1 MSGTSGDIE
10 QTASNGNIDQTAINI
25 TLPTM
30 TLNGC
35 GSGNNTNDNLEK
47 FMISIC
53 ALNPCFRNYCERT
66 KQLRLV
72 YYDKKHTG
80 CRVTIN
86 LIKYII
92 TIRVFI
98 HCDTLE
104 VADHTFYSSG
114 FRKYVMPFLTPTEL
128 EKQKRFDELELE
140 QQRLIA
146 EQQKL
151 RELQEKTRNEA
162 LKNAHKSSPK
172 TCGGV
177 RKCKHC
183 EHEERILIH
192 NQEILR
198 RIASE
203 EKHGPDWRIIVGPGY
218 T

>member
-1 MSGTSGDIE
+1 MILWLFKMSRTSEDIDP
-10 QTASNGNIDQTAINI
+10 TATNDK
-25 TLPTM
+25 LPIM
-30 TLNGC
+30 PSDGR
-35 GSGNNTNDNLEK
+35 GSSDNNTDRDLKEFVKILLGFNVC
-47 FMISIC
+47 S
-53 ALNPCFRNYCERT
+53 RNYCERT

-86 LIKYII
+86 LIRYII

-162 LKNAHKSSPK
+162 LKNAHQIVSK
-172 TCGGV
+172 
-177 RKCKHC
+177 
-183 EHEERILIH
+183 
-192 NQEILR
+192 NM
-198 RIASE
+198 
-203 EKHGPDWRIIVGPGY
+203 WRCS
-218 T
+218 

>member
-1 MSGTSGDIE
+1 MILWLFKMSRTSEDIDP
-10 QTASNGNIDQTAINI
+10 TATNDK
-25 TLPTM
+25 LPIM
-30 TLNGC
+30 PSDGR
-35 GSGNNTNDNLEK
+35 GSSDNNTDRDLKEFVKILLGFNVC
-47 FMISIC
+47 S
-53 ALNPCFRNYCERT
+53 RNYCERT

-86 LIKYII
+86 LIRYII

-162 LKNAHKSSPK
+162 LKNAHQLKPRQ
-172 TCGGV
+172 CGGV
-177 RKCKHC
+177 RKCKQC
-183 EHEERILIH
+183 EDEERILIH
-192 NQEILR
+192 NQEIQHM
-198 RIASE
+198 ITSE
-203 EKHGPDWRIIVGPGY
+203 KEHGPQWRSIVGPGY